1 MKRRLAML
9 VVVVV
14 PAIGCERPSQR
25 EIAASSQLSDPHGEA
40 IAGFQRAQRRFKELI
55 ATVRDEKSFDATK
68 PELDMIVSGFRKTA
82 SRLSQLQPPPEPQR
96 REIRHQIADGH
107 RVTEPT
113 GEDMLGL
120 LSIETRATEVSQ
132 WLGEFSEA
140 GRKAGAEMLRLY
152 GQQEQ
157 GR

>member
-1 MKRRLAML
+1 MNRRVAML
-9 VVVVV
+9 VVML
-14 PAIGCERPSQR
+14 PAIGCERPSQPG
-25 EIAASSQLSDPHGEA
+25 IAASTEPSDAHREA

-55 ATVRDEKSFDATK
+55 TTVGDEQTFDSAK

-96 REIRHQIADGH
+96 KEIRQQIADGH
-107 RVTEPT
+107 RSTEPT
-113 GEDMLGL
+113 GADMLGL
-120 LSIETRATEVSQ
+120 LSIETRAAEVSQ

-140 GRKAGAEMLRLY
+140 GRKAGVEMLRLY
-152 GQQEQ
+152 GQQEH

>member
-1 MKRRLAML
+1 MNRRVAML
-9 VVVVV
+9 VVML

-25 EIAASSQLSDPHGEA
+25 GIASSTQLSDAHREA

-55 ATVRDEKSFDATK
+55 TTVGDEQTFDSAK

-96 REIRHQIADGH
+96 KEIRQQIADGH
-107 RVTEPT
+107 RSTEPT
-113 GEDMLGL
+113 GADMLGL
-120 LSIETRATEVSQ
+120 LSIETRAAEVSQ

-140 GRKAGAEMLRLY
+140 GRKAGVEMLRLY
-152 GQQEQ
+152 GQQEH